1 MLHLQKRPYS
11 IIYVTLSIQGFTLM
25 FHLVRTD
32 ETIGLALALGKFD
45 AESLIGL
52 FETCKVIF

>member
-1 MLHLQKRPYS
+1 
-11 IIYVTLSIQGFTLM
+11 M

-45 AESLIGL
+45 AESLLGL